1 MYNIQ
6 YFIYTWC
13 VCLCECFMDLPFSS
27 IIMVTSIV
35 KGPVE
40 THNGSEYILYI
51 VQILEKFKKTSI

>member
-1 MYNIQ
+1 
-6 YFIYTWC
+6 
-13 VCLCECFMDLPFSS
+13 MDLPFSS